1 MALITNEAPVQAPAQ
16 QPTQSGRG
24 FKKSDRLINFNIPTT
39 NEDGTQGHLQL
50 SVGGLHEDNPA
61 HQKLIAWLDKDPTNN
76 LPKMLHAMADV
87 CTYVDLTK
95 PKERTFDFM
104 D

>member
-1 MALITNEAPVQAPAQ
+1 MALLQGEQAVQNNAG
-16 QPTQSGRG
+16 SSNSRG

-39 NEDGTQGHLQL
+39 NEDGSQGHIQL
-50 SVGGLHEDNPA
+50 AVGGLHEDNPA
-61 HQKLIAWLDKDPTNN
+61 HQKLIAWLDKNPDN
-76 LPKMLHAMADV
+76 LSKMLHAMADS

-95 PKERTFDFM
+95 PKERSFDFM